1 MSRIAVVD
9 DDGITLKQICNLLND
24 IITEEKVI
32 EMYNSSSAFFRSPEK
47 AGYNLVFLDI
57 DMPEFTGF
65 ELAENLKS
73 LNPDITIVFVSN
85 LEHLVFHSFEYNP
98 FGFVRK
104 SYLESDIKAV
114 VRTYYREISKSA
126 NMYVF
131 RTNECTRKV
140 SVSDILYF
148 ECMGHDIIVHTVR
161 SSYKIK
167 RDGVLNLKILS
178 AQFEKSGFIRVH
190 RSFLI
195 NSGQVYTINRN
206 GITLNNNEV
215 ISINPHKLGEIKDA
229 YQRYLMT
236 EV

>member
-32 EMYNSSSAFFRSPEK
+32 ELYDSSSAFFRSPGK
-47 AGYNLVFLDI
+47 ASYNLVFLDI

-85 LEHLVFHSFEYNP
+85 LEHLVFQSFEYNP

-148 ECMGHDIIVHTVR
+148 ECMGHDIIIHTVR

-178 AQFEKSGFIRVH
+178 AQFEERGFIRVH

-195 NSGQVYTINRN
+195 NSGQIYTINRN
-206 GITLNNNEV
+206 GITLNNNEI

-236 EV
+236 EA